1 MIEPINVN
9 TYRPGQDRDTAEKI
23 NEIIDYINRQE
34 QAKPDQGQAAKECLK
49 SN

>member
-34 QAKPDQGQAAKECLK
+34 QAKPDRGQAAKECLK
-49 SN
+49 